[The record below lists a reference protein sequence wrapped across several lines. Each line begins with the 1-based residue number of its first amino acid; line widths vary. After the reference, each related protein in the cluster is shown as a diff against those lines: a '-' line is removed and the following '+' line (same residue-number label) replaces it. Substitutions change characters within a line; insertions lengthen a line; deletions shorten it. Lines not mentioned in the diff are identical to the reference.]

1 MPENFISQLLGGVL
15 ASLISQPLIW
25 LLFAV
30 AVAASFLRM
39 FSRNIKGRFGEWA
52 LSKILHNRCGQEC
65 VVLDDVTL
73 VVSEGDTT
81 QVDPQRS
88 PHF

>member
-1 MPENFISQLLGGVL
+1 MPENFISQLFGGVL

-39 FSRNIKGRFGEWA
+39 FSRNIKGRFGELRISVCPA
-52 LSKILHNRCGQEC
+52 TCSGIVRPG
-65 VVLDDVTL
+65 
-73 VVSEGDTT
+73 VS
-81 QVDPQRS
+81 V
-88 PHF
+88 